1 MQLPTIDS
9 LDIKD
14 RRVLVRGD
22 IDVGIKEDNVSKRL
36 EVLIET
42 INIIFEK
49 GARQVT
55 ICGHHGRP
63 DGKRVD
69 ELSNKFLIDYFSS
82 KLNSEVEFIEDVN
95 NYFDSGKRIRLLEN
109 LRFWEG
115 EEKNDEE
122 FAHKLATFGDVYIN
136 EAFGN
141 SHREHAS
148 MVGLPGLLPHAA
160 GPWLI
165 KEVENLS
172 RVTENPDRPM
182 IFVISGAKRDKI
194 DMVESFTK
202 LADKVLVGGRLP
214 DYLPEDYEKPKVMV
228 AGLIADKEDITMRS
242 IEKFEKEIE
251 RAKTIVLA
259 GVLGKYEDP
268 GHSQGT
274 ERVFRAVAG
283 STAFKVVGGGD
294 SLVVISM
301 LGLTDKFDWVSVG
314 GGAMLEFLARGTL
327 PGIEALL

>member
-1 MQLPTIDS
+1 MILPTIGS
-9 LDIKD
+9 LDLNNK
-14 RRVLVRGD
+14 RALVRGD
-22 IDVGIKEDNVSKRL
+22 VDVGIKEDNVSKRL

-148 MVGLPGLLPHAA
+148 MVGLPGLLPTCF
-160 GPWLI
+160 
-165 KEVENLS
+165 
-172 RVTENPDRPM
+172 R
-182 IFVISGAKRDKI
+182 
-194 DMVESFTK
+194 
-202 LADKVLVGGRLP
+202 
-214 DYLPEDYEKPKVMV
+214 
-228 AGLIADKEDITMRS
+228 RS
-242 IEKFEKEIE
+242 SH
-251 RAKTIVLA
+251 RHVP
-259 GVLGKYEDP
+259 V
-268 GHSQGT
+268 
-274 ERVFRAVAG
+274 
-283 STAFKVVGGGD
+283 
-294 SLVVISM
+294 
-301 LGLTDKFDWVSVG
+301 
-314 GGAMLEFLARGTL
+314 ARGWAHRRCRRAAPTRR
-327 PGIEALL
+327 PRSARGRCRCRR